1 VARALADGAESV
13 QGVLK
18 RVAEGSGE
26 LPDANGIILG
36 SPAHHTQLNQAMKR
50 LLSGLSKVA
59 LKGKVGAAFGSCGWS
74 GEASAIM
81 VQAFRVIGERLRAR
95 RTPSASDPVRC
106 RDLIRTVAGWLVRR
120 WVSQKS
126 WGWIVR
132 LLPGKISY
140 ATLRPLKTLRVE
152 IHDNPKRR
160 WKPHTP
166 AVAAGPIDHIWT
178 AKRAADNRRV
188 PPLALNGG
196 TIQSTN
202 MWFLIP
208 RSET

>member
-1 VARALADGAESV
+1 MV
-13 QGVLK
+13 QGVQVVLK

-26 LPDANGIILG
+26 LADADGIILG
-36 SPAHHTQLNQAMKR
+36 SPAHHSQLSQAMKR
-50 LLSGLSKVA
+50 LLSGLSKVT

-74 GEASAIM
+74 GEAPAIM
-81 VQAFRVIGERLRAR
+81 VRALRDQGVRVIVERLRAR
-95 RTPSASDPVRC
+95 RTPSASDLVRC
-106 RDLIRTVAGWLVRR
+106 RDLSRTVAGWLVRR

-126 WGWIVR
+126 WGCIVR
-132 LLPGKISY
+132 LLPGKIPCT
-140 ATLRPLKTLRVE
+140 TLRPLKTLRVE
-152 IHDNPKRR
+152 IPDNPKRR
-160 WKPHTP
+160 WKPRTL
-166 AVAAGPIDHIWT
+166 AMAAGPIDHIWT

>member
-1 VARALADGAESV
+1 MARALADGAESV

-81 VQAFRVIGERLRAR
+81 VRALRDQGVRVIGERLRAR
-95 RTPSASDPVRC
+95 RTPSASDLVRC
-106 RDLIRTVAGWLVRR
+106 RDLSRTVAGWLVRR

-126 WGWIVR
+126 WGCIVR
-132 LLPGKISY
+132 LLPGKIPY
-140 ATLRPLKTLRVE
+140 TTLRPLKTLRVE
-152 IHDNPKRR
+152 IPDNPKRR
-160 WKPHTP
+160 WKPRTL

-178 AKRAADNRRV
+178 AKRAADNRCV

-202 MWFLIP
+202 M
-208 RSET
+208 

>member
-1 VARALADGAESV
+1 MARALADGAESV

-26 LPDANGIILG
+26 LPDANGIIRG

-81 VQAFRVIGERLRAR
+81 VRALRDQGVRVIGERLRAR
-95 RTPSASDPVRC
+95 RTPSASDLVRC
-106 RDLIRTVAGWLVRR
+106 RDLSRTVASWLARR

-126 WGWIVR
+126 WGCIVR
-132 LLPGKISY
+132 LLPGKIPY
-140 ATLRPLKTLRVE
+140 TTLRPLKTLRVE
-152 IHDNPKRR
+152 IPDNPKRR
-160 WKPHTP
+160 WKPRTL
-166 AVAAGPIDHIWT
+166 AMAAGPIDHIRTVKELLTTVVFPHWHST
-178 AKRAADNRRV
+178 GGLSN
-188 PPLALNGG
+188 PPNCG
-196 TIQSTN
+196 S
-202 MWFLIP
+202 
-208 RSET
+208 